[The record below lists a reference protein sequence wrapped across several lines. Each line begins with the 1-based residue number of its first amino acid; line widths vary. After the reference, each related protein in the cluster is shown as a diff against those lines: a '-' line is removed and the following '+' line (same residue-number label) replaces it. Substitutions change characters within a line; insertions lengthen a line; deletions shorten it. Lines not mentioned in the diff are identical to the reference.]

1 MNNIKDVAVN
11 RKVYHDYFIH
21 DTFIAGLVLLG
32 PEIKSIR
39 KGKVQLKEAFVSFIK
54 NEAYIKGMNISEYKE
69 ANIFNHDETRDRKL
83 LLNRLEIIKLQNKVK
98 LDGFTIV
105 PIKLFLKNG
114 LAKLEIGLATGK
126 KLHDKRYDDKV
137 KTMKKEALK
146 AMTR

>member
-1 MNNIKDVAVN
+1 MNNIKDVTVN

-146 AMTR
+146 AMSR

>member
-146 AMTR
+146 AMSR